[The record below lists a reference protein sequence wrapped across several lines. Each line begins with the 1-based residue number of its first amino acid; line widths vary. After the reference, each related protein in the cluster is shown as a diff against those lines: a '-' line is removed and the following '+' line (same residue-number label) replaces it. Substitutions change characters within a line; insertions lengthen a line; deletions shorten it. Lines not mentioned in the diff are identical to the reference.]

1 MIGGELFMIIDKLI
15 KHEEFTDIEKSIAD
29 YLLRNGYEVKN
40 MSISSLAQVTY
51 SSTSTITRFC
61 HKLGL
66 DGYKKFQILF
76 NSEYEAYAK
85 NGVVNVNYPFT
96 GEDS

>member
-1 MIGGELFMIIDKLI
+1 MIIDKLI

-61 HKLGL
+61 HKLDWMDIRNFKIPYL
-66 DGYKKFQILF
+66 IQSMRLMQKMD
-76 NSEYEAYAK
+76 
-85 NGVVNVNYPFT
+85 VVNVNYPFT
-96 GEDS
+96 GGRFI

>member
-1 MIGGELFMIIDKLI
+1 MKNLRILKKYCRLFVKKWIR
-15 KHEEFTDIEKSIAD
+15 S
-29 YLLRNGYEVKN
+29 KN

-85 NGVVNVNYPFT
+85 MV
-96 GEDS
+96 